1 MSHEAATTHGAA
13 RRPASSADKAH
24 ERRAR
29 QFHALSDPTRL
40 RILEWLTAGE
50 RCVCELQERMAA
62 AQSRLSFHLKTL
74 RDAELIVGRRQ
85 GRWMFYRTVPEE
97 LEALAGVLGGLRPM
111 STAST
116 CGCGPEVEEASA
128 SCTCGCGDVVS
139 LVRRRKA

>member
-1 MSHEAATTHGAA
+1 MSTGAATSRGAPRPTGAA
-13 RRPASSADKAH
+13 AAH

-50 RCVCELQERMAA
+50 RCVCELQERMGA

-74 RDAELIVGRRQ
+74 RDAGLITARRA
-85 GRWMFYRTVPEE
+85 GRWMFYRTEPAE
-97 LEALAGVLGGLRPM
+97 LEALAVVLGGLRAT

-116 CGCGPEVEEASA
+116 CGCGPEAADPTA
-128 SCTCGCGDVVS
+128 SCACGCGEVVS
-139 LVRRRKA
+139 LVARRKP